1 MCGIVGYTGGRNA
14 QSILLDGLK
23 RLEYRGYDSAGIA
36 AAEADGHIS
45 VRKKAGRIARL
56 EELLSESPLTGTC
69 GIGHTRW
76 ATHGEPTDANAHP
89 HTDESG
95 GIAVVHNG
103 IIENHQALRETLR
116 KRGVRFTSE
125 TDTEAVAHLLRLHDR
140 GDMVRTLR
148 EVTALLRGHFALA
161 VITEDE
167 PGKIFCVRRGSPLV
181 IGRGRG
187 ENALASDLPALL
199 PLTGEICFPEEGQIA
214 VLTKDEV
221 RLFDAR
227 SEPRTPV
234 FHPVAWKADAAEKG
248 GHAHFMRKEILEQP
262 SCFARTEERYRDR
275 PLLPSPPRAVDI
287 VACGTARHAGL
298 TGAHFFKHLAG
309 VPVRVFAASE
319 YRYDP
324 PLPVPG
330 TLTLAVSQSGE
341 TADTIAA
348 LEAAKAHGETAVLTN
363 TPGSTLTRTAESAFF
378 TLAGPEIGVAST
390 KAFTTQ
396 LLALLLL
403 AMDAG
408 RQNGF
413 LPEHRFR
420 NLKAALRELPEQ
432 AETVLRSADALTEF
446 AAQKTL
452 SPVCFFIGRG
462 IDQPIA
468 MEGALKLKE
477 VACQPCEAYPA
488 GELKHGPIALVK
500 KGTPVIALCSRGE
513 TLEKT
518 LMNLKE
524 TKARGAETLCV
535 CPERLESRAR
545 MDADAVFTVPD
556 APLPLLPLLMTM
568 PLQWIAYQAAVSRG
582 LDPDK
587 PQNLA
592 KSVTVE

>member
-1 MCGIVGYTGGRNA
+1 MCGIVGYVGERDA

-56 EELLSESPLTGTC
+56 EELLLESPLTGTC

-103 IIENHQALRETLR
+103 IIENYQALRETLR

-140 GDMVRTLR
+140 GDMVRALR

-199 PLTGEICFPEEGQIA
+199 PLTREVCFPEEGQIA

-234 FHPVAWKADAAEKG
+234 FRPVEWKADAAEKG

-262 SCFARTEERYRDR
+262 SCFARTEERYRGR
-275 PLLPSPPRAVDI
+275 ILLPSPPQAVDI

-298 TGAHFFKHLAG
+298 AGAHFFKRLAG

-348 LEAAKAHGETAVLTN
+348 LEAAKARGETAVLTN
-363 TPGSTLTRTAESAFF
+363 TPGSTLTRTAGSTFLTF
-378 TLAGPEIGVAST
+378 AGPEIGVAST
-390 KAFTTQ
+390 KAFTAQ
-396 LLALLLL
+396 LLTLLLL

-420 NLKAALRELPEQ
+420 NL
-432 AETVLRSADALTEF
+432 
-446 AAQKTL
+446 
-452 SPVCFFIGRG
+452 
-462 IDQPIA
+462 
-468 MEGALKLKE
+468 
-477 VACQPCEAYPA
+477 
-488 GELKHGPIALVK
+488 
-500 KGTPVIALCSRGE
+500 
-513 TLEKT
+513 
-518 LMNLKE
+518 
-524 TKARGAETLCV
+524 
-535 CPERLESRAR
+535 
-545 MDADAVFTVPD
+545 
-556 APLPLLPLLMTM
+556 
-568 PLQWIAYQAAVSRG
+568 
-582 LDPDK
+582 
-587 PQNLA
+587 
-592 KSVTVE
+592 